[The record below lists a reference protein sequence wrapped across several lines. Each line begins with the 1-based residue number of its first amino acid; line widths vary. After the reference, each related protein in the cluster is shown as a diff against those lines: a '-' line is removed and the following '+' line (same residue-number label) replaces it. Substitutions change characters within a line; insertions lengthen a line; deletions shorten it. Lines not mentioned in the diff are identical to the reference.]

1 MPKKDLFLICIF
13 LQSTLNVVFM
23 RFQSLLHLN
32 LELLDFNN
40 ELFKD
45 LVTYAEQLFTSA
57 K

>member
-1 MPKKDLFLICIF
+1 
-13 LQSTLNVVFM
+13 M

-45 LVTYAEQLFTSA
+45 LVTYAEQVFTSA